1 MAKSLAVIN
10 KDMVQHY
17 RLANLL
23 SPPEAIELTQLHDQ
37 MGEIL
42 QRQPKNERDQNSN
55 LDTYFKMLFKY
66 MKLLNFLKF
75 GESKEDREP
84 QRISQETQTEPT
96 ISGKILKTSSSS
108 VPQQSSPIVL
118 KPAVLKA
125 IKPTDKINIPVPDS
139 SSNPLATK
147 IDSSTPDI
155 MTKTTT
161 FPMSSKPVTEAMIK
175 SHLDSLLPGDDD
187 DDDYDK
193 QVHFNVLKILKQND
207 PSFQIISES
216 PVHEIQIRDQIVS
229 TKMISDLLNKLENP
243 NFTELHIKN
252 ADELN
257 FFLNVFVPSITTE
270 VTKRSKDLLEAL
282 PGFGQYIQSQKLR
295 VTRPKLK
302 TGTGRKRIPDGKV
315 HLQRWQKHIR

>member
-243 NFTELHIKN
+243 NFNELHIKN

-257 FFLNVFVPSITTE
+257 FF
-270 VTKRSKDLLEAL
+270 
-282 PGFGQYIQSQKLR
+282 
-295 VTRPKLK
+295 
-302 TGTGRKRIPDGKV
+302 
-315 HLQRWQKHIR
+315 